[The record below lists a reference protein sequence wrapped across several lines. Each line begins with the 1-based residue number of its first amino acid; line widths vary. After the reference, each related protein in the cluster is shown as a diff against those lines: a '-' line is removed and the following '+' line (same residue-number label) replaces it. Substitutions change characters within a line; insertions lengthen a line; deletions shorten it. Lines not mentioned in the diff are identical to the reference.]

1 MEMRKLICFAN
12 WLAGFRMVSDFA
24 ERYFCAEYVVIA
36 LSICRFLNL
45 SAMIVVA
52 LSKSLAYYYYVVCN

>member
-1 MEMRKLICFAN
+1 
-12 WLAGFRMVSDFA
+12 MVSDFA
-24 ERYFCAEYVVIA
+24 ERYFCAEYVAIA

-45 SAMIVVA
+45 PAMIVVA